1 MDLNQFILAL
11 KARRKAFVTVL
22 AVTVF
27 TAIVVSLIIP
37 KRYDATATVLI
48 DARDEQA
55 MTPAHI
61 ASPRERAGYI
71 FTQMDL
77 IQSGKVAQKV
87 ARDLKLAQEPGV
99 REEWERDTGG
109 AGAID
114 EWIGTQ
120 LLEKLKVD
128 SGASNILIIKYS
140 SSDPKKAS
148 AVANAFAKAY
158 LDTALALRTEPTR
171 EAAEWFD
178 EQVKSLR
185 AQVTQSQQ
193 KLSSYQKEKGVYAPE
208 DRLDVEFTRLAEIS
222 AQLSTQRN
230 ATYDAQTRSK
240 QAQQLISEGVPAENV
255 PDVLSNGY
263 IAAVKASLQAAEARL
278 ADQSQVYGENH
289 PTYQRTALE
298 VKEGRERMSSEVK
311 KVVAA
316 LANSAAQSKKREE
329 ELEGAMIAQQE
340 RIAKMKDA
348 RIEMAVLSR
357 DFDNAQRSYDAALQR
372 YMAVKVDSKARQT
385 NLAMLT
391 PAVEPLKP
399 AVPKVGLISALSVV
413 IGLLL
418 AGGMVYLAEMLDRRV
433 RSRTDL
439 ESRLAVPSLGILSRW
454 TPAGARLL
462 PSPGSHSTAARNARA
477 LPHPW

>member
-11 KARRKAFVTVL
+11 KARRKAFLTVF

-48 DARDEQA
+48 DARDEQSMA
-55 MTPAHI
+55 PAHL
-61 ASPRERAGYI
+61 SPRERAGYI

-77 IQSGKVAQKV
+77 ITSGKVAQKV
-87 ARDLKLAQEPGV
+87 ARELKLAQQPGV
-99 REEWERDTGG
+99 REEWEKDTGG
-109 AGAID
+109 AGSID
-114 EWIGTQ
+114 EWIGAQ

-140 SSDPKKAS
+140 SSDPKKSA

-185 AQVTQSQQ
+185 AQVTSAQA
-193 KLSSYQKEKGVYAPE
+193 KLSAYQKEKGVYAPE
-208 DRLDVEFTRLAEIS
+208 DRMDVEFTRLAEIS

-230 ATYDAQTRSK
+230 VTYDAQTRYK
-240 QAQQLISEGVPAENV
+240 QAQQLIADGVPADNI

-263 IAAVKASLQAAEARL
+263 IASVKASLSAAEARL
-278 ADQSQVYGENH
+278 AEQTQVYGEAH

-298 VKEGRERMSSEVK
+298 VKEGKERLASEIK

-316 LANSAAQSKKREE
+316 LGNAAAQSKKREE
-329 ELEGAMIAQQE
+329 ELEAAMSAQQE
-340 RIAKMKDA
+340 RIAKAKDA
-348 RIEMAVLSR
+348 RIDMAVLTR
-357 DFDNAQRSYDAALQR
+357 DFDNAQRSYDSALQR

-399 AVPKVGLISALSVV
+399 AVPKIGLISGLSIV

-418 AGGMVYLAEMLDRRV
+418 AAGMVYLAEMLDRRV

-439 ESRLAVPSLGILSRW
+439 EARLAVPSLGILSRW

-462 PSPGSHSTAARNARA
+462 PGPGSHSNAARATRA